1 MEPKLGRQGRYLV
14 EEEEEEEEEEEDQS
28 VPTVSISQEEV

>member
-14 EEEEEEEEEEEDQS
+14 EEEEEEEEDQS
-28 VPTVSISQEEV
+28 VLTVSISQKEV